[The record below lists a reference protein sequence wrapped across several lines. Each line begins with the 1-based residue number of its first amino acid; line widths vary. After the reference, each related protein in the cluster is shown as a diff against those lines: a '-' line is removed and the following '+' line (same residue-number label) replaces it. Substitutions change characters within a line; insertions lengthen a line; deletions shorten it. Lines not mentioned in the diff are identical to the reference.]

1 MYKYSLDKSSK
12 KFVCPACGKK
22 RFVKYVDNET
32 NSFLEDGSGRCDR
45 ESSCKYQKTPHETS
59 VISEFV
65 TPKIT
70 RKASTIQS
78 DYLKLCNKNFH
89 ENNLIQFLENYFTKE
104 EIQLGITKY
113 RLGNS
118 KHWNGA
124 ATIFWQ
130 INPQYEVM
138 TGKIMQY
145 DVKTGKRVK
154 EPKPLFQWVHKL
166 LKLEDFVLLQCLFGL
181 HLVNHST
188 KKEIAIVESEKTAF
202 IMSLFLPNYVWM
214 STGGKKNFN
223 LKMLLPIKE
232 YTILA
237 YPDKSE
243 YDDWNKTAIELQK
256 LGFKINC
263 SRFVEDKNVPD
274 GTDLADIYLESRTN
288 NNPVKVQKQLTKTEI
303 ELNRLAKIN
312 PEIIN
317 LIRTFD
323 LLDNEHNEIVILK

>member
-32 NSFLEDGSGRCDR
+32 NFYLEDGSGRCDR
-45 ESSCKYQKTPHETS
+45 KSSCGYSKLPNKNS
-59 VISEFV
+59 VISEFI
-65 TPKIT
+65 TPIIK
-70 RKASTIQS
+70 RKASTIQF

-113 RLGNS
+113 RLGTS

-130 INPQYEVM
+130 INPQNEVM

-145 DVKTGKRVK
+145 DAKTGKRVK
-154 EPKPLFQWVHKL
+154 EPEPLFQWVHKL
-166 LKLEDFVLLQCLFGL
+166 LKLEDFELQQCLFGL
-181 HLVNHST
+181 HLINEFT

-202 IMSLFLPNYVWM
+202 IMSLFLPNYIWM
-214 STGGKKNFN
+214 STGGKENFN
-223 LKMLLPIKE
+223 LKMLLPIKD

-243 YDDWNKTAIELQK
+243 YDDWNKTALKLQK
-256 LGFKINC
+256 QGFKIKC
-263 SRFVEDKNVPD
+263 SRFIENKDIPD

-288 NNPVKVQKQLTKTEI
+288 NNPVKAQKKTTKTEI
-303 ELNRLAKIN
+303 EVSRLAQIN
-312 PEIIN
+312 LEIIN

-323 LLDNEHNEIVILK
+323 LLDNEHNGILY